1 MNSSKRRTTRKMGS
15 GKIAFGAFSSGL
27 VVCDR
32 GTPDFLVPYSTCR
45 CVQSIQLQD
54 TIDEIRNVRWDVTR
68 PSSSRRTDTGFKPM
82 SPNWDEDTSIP
93 GMRAGG
99 GTASDCLQIACVPW
113 QHNVGGRPSEPRLV
127 SSVRAFVTRRGSFA
141 GTQSCAPD
149 AAPGAVQWTR

>member
-82 SPNWDEDTSIP
+82 SPNWDERHFDP
-93 GMRAGG
+93 GDESRRWYRVRLPA
-99 GTASDCLQIACVPW
+99 DC
-113 QHNVGGRPSEPRLV
+113 
-127 SSVRAFVTRRGSFA
+127 VRTV
-141 GTQSCAPD
+141 
-149 AAPGAVQWTR
+149 AAECGW